1 MDYKYICI
9 ECRNTFEPEFNK
21 LKCTSGNCEYLDTS
35 CFDII
40 FEENDLPIEFE
51 AYSLGEGNTPS
62 VNISDKFPEVLS
74 ANLKLEYFSPTGSFK
89 DRGTSVLIKQAYIN
103 GVEEFAEDSSG
114 NAGASMSAYAAN
126 IGMKAHIFTPNS
138 TPENKKNQIKIFG
151 SELHLIDGPRENST
165 IEVKKFTELTG
176 INYLSHN
183 YNPFFIEGMKSFGY
197 EVFNEFH
204 ADITDI
210 IIPVGN
216 GSLLIGAVKAYEELI
231 KLKKI
236 SKMPKMH
243 CIQVEG
249 FSPIVKKFNSL
260 EWKFNEFSKTLAG
273 GIAVSNPPRLN
284 QVIESIR
291 NSNGKAIEVSEAN
304 ILNWHKELASWGFL
318 SEITCAAALAGTEKL
333 IESGVINEKSNI
345 VIPITGSGLKD
356 LDKVNF

>member
-89 DRGTSVLIKQAYIN
+89 DRGTSVLIKQAYMN

-165 IEVKKFTELTG
+165 IEVKKFTKSTG

-183 YNPFFIEGMKSFGY
+183 YNPFFIEGMKSFGH

-236 SKMPKMH
+236 SKMPK
-243 CIQVEG
+243 CTV
-249 FSPIVKKFNSL
+249 FKL
-260 EWKFNEFSKTLAG
+260 
-273 GIAVSNPPRLN
+273 
-284 QVIESIR
+284 
-291 NSNGKAIEVSEAN
+291 KAFHQ
-304 ILNWHKELASWGFL
+304 L
-318 SEITCAAALAGTEKL
+318 
-333 IESGVINEKSNI
+333 
-345 VIPITGSGLKD
+345 
-356 LDKVNF
+356 

>member
-1 MDYKYICI
+1 
-9 ECRNTFEPEFNK
+9 
-21 LKCTSGNCEYLDTS
+21 
-35 CFDII
+35 
-40 FEENDLPIEFE
+40 
-51 AYSLGEGNTPS
+51 
-62 VNISDKFPEVLS
+62 
-74 ANLKLEYFSPTGSFK
+74 
-89 DRGTSVLIKQAYIN
+89 
-103 GVEEFAEDSSG
+103 
-114 NAGASMSAYAAN
+114 
-126 IGMKAHIFTPNS
+126 
-138 TPENKKNQIKIFG
+138 
-151 SELHLIDGPRENST
+151 
-165 IEVKKFTELTG
+165 
-176 INYLSHN
+176 
-183 YNPFFIEGMKSFGY
+183 
-197 EVFNEFH
+197 
-204 ADITDI
+204 
-210 IIPVGN
+210 
-216 GSLLIGAVKAYEELI
+216 
-231 KLKKI
+231 
-236 SKMPKMH
+236 MH